1 MLQNDLP
8 DKDTNFQFITVVTT
22 RSILADKYRR
32 FVGTYCLHLQ
42 GARFSFSLKLNIAVA
57 DRDIDPSP
65 RAKQHVTDT
74 ILPGVY
80 TSPLPLHAQ

>member
-22 RSILADKYRR
+22 PCILADKYRR